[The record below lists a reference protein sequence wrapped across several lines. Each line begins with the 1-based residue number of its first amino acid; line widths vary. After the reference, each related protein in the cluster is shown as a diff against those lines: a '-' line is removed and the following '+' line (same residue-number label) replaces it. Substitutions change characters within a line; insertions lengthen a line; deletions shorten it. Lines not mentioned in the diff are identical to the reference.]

1 MPSSKGKQPAMRRLR
16 RIGLIAAIAAAAL
29 AATGIGSRML
39 GEARL
44 AARTEEEA
52 IPTVAIITPGRGLK
66 DQELVLPGDIQA
78 WFEAPIHARVG
89 GYLKQWYQ
97 DIGAHVKSGQLLAEI
112 DTPDL
117 DQQLAQAEA
126 DLAAA
131 QAKLDL
137 ADLTSKR
144 WRALLKTDSVSQQET
159 DERAGDAE
167 AKKADVNAARANV
180 DRLMAL
186 EAFKRIVAPF
196 DGIVTAR
203 DTDVGALINAGGG
216 AGPELFKVADVH
228 KMRIYVRAPQAM
240 SGAIVTGDIADVRLP
255 QNPDADFKA
264 VVVTSSRA
272 INQASRTLLIELQA
286 DNPDGALQPGA
297 YAEVHFRLANSPNA
311 MTLPSTATLFR
322 EHGLEVATVGAGDRV
337 VLKPIRVARDLGA
350 QLIIASG
357 LDPTDRVIDSP
368 PDSLA
373 EGDPVRPLEPVKAV
387 AAK

>member
-1 MPSSKGKQPAMRRLR
+1 MRRLR